1 MLVEWN
7 SKHIHPHV
15 ICKYKMKNIF
25 SNYSNEKKKKIFIIL
40 LLLLTSLYAWL
51 ALSSSCLCVY
61 VLYMYIGKC
70 SYYIYIF
77 KKVSILCENIHFFA
91 ATKQILSLN
100 FFYYLFL
107 IWLLVLCVVCARA
120 YVLFPLLIYTY
131 MNVSTAM
138 AARDDLWTEHFWWA
152 RAIKWLT
159 TLL

>member
-1 MLVEWN
+1 MV
-7 SKHIHPHV
+7 SV
-15 ICKYKMKNIF
+15 IVF
-25 SNYSNEKKKKIFIIL
+25 FFV
-40 LLLLTSLYAWL
+40 
-51 ALSSSCLCVY
+51 CVCI
-61 VLYMYIGKC
+61 VYIGKC

-138 AARDDLWTEHFWWA
+138 AARDDLWTEGTHAFLVSA
-152 RAIKWLT
+152 RNKMTYDSFIVFGWSVAGKCICNACVHSQIEYNDLRASCKRRQLSWQW
-159 TLL
+159 